1 MQFTQLTQFIAHN
14 WYLVLGIVV
23 VLALLSWETL
33 TQLLHGVQHVTSAEA
48 IRLLNHEKG
57 LLLDVREPDEYR
69 GGHIPNALNLPLS
82 GLAAS
87 LKQIE
92 KHKTR
97 PLIICCRT
105 SQRSARAAV
114 ALRKEGFASVQVLAG
129 GITAWQTENLP
140 VAK

>member
-1 MQFTQLTQFIAHN
+1 MQFVVNN
-14 WYLVLGIVV
+14 WYLILGIVV
-23 VLALLSWETL
+23 VLAMLVWGPL
-33 TQLLHGVQHVTSAEA
+33 TQLLHGVQHVTTAEA
-48 IRLLNHEKG
+48 IRLMNHEKG
-57 LLLDVREPDEYR
+57 VLVDVREPDEYR

-82 GLAAS
+82 GLVAG

-92 KHKTR
+92 KHMAR

-114 ALRKEGFASVQVLAG
+114 ALRKHGFASVQVLAG
-129 GITAWQTENLP
+129 GITAWQGENLP

>member
-1 MQFTQLTQFIAHN
+1 MQFIINN
-14 WYLVLGIVV
+14 WYLVLGIIV
-23 VLALLSWETL
+23 VLAMLVWGPL
-33 TQLLHGVQHVTSAEA
+33 TQLLNGVQHVTTAEA

-57 LLLDVREPDEYR
+57 LLVDVREPNEYR

-82 GLAAS
+82 GLAAG

-92 KHKTR
+92 KHKER
-97 PLIICCRT
+97 PLIVCCRS

-114 ALRKEGFASVQVLAG
+114 ALRKHGFASVQVLAG
-129 GITAWQTENLP
+129 GITAWQGENLP

>member
-1 MQFTQLTQFIAHN
+1 MQFIVNN
-14 WYLVLGIVV
+14 WYLILGIVA
-23 VLALLSWETL
+23 VLAMLAWGPL

-57 LLLDVREPDEYR
+57 LLVDVREPDEYR
-69 GGHIPNALNLPLS
+69 SGHIPNALNLPLS
-82 GLAAS
+82 GLAEG

-92 KHKTR
+92 KHKAR

-105 SQRSARAAV
+105 SQRSARVAV
-114 ALRKEGFASVQVLAG
+114 ALRKHGFASVQVLAG
-129 GITAWQTENLP
+129 GITAWQGENLP